1 MRTGAGHATLD
12 RCLIGIADHPRLR
25 SQEPERFLT
34 ESDQRRR
41 CFSNALAPDGIG
53 EETKSVLSM
62 DPIGESEVL
71 RHLHEAGVDS
81 HLAPHP
87 NTPEWDLT
95 VGNHVANDVLRPQSR
110 ASAPTA
116 TRDST
121 IVKRA
126 LITVAALTVCG
137 MILAQTNDN
146 LV

>member
-1 MRTGAGHATLD
+1 MRRGAGHATLD

-41 CFSNALAPDGIG
+41 YFSNALAPDSIG
-53 EETKSVLSM
+53 EEIRIRFFHGST
-62 DPIGESEVL
+62 GESEIL

-95 VGNHVANDVLRPQSR
+95 VGNHVANDALRPQSGRLRRLLR
-110 ASAPTA
+110 A
-116 TRDST
+116 
-121 IVKRA
+121 
-126 LITVAALTVCG
+126 
-137 MILAQTNDN
+137 ILQ
-146 LV
+146 L